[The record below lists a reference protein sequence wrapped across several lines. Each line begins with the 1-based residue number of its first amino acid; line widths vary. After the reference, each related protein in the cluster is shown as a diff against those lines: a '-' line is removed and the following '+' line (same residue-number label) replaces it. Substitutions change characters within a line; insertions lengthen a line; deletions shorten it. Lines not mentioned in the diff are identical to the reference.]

1 MSIQELN
8 YDKDKDIIL
17 IQFPKDEDLEL
28 VKPILNSV
36 YETFVKRTNS
46 VLAIS
51 DDMDIS
57 IIHMNEKEEDFP
69 F

>member
-1 MSIQELN
+1 MFIQELN
-8 YDKDKDIIL
+8 YNKDKDIIL
-17 IQFPKDEDLEL
+17 IQFPKDKDLDS
-28 VKPILNSV
+28 VKSILNSA
-36 YETFVKRTNS
+36 YETFVKRTNN

-57 IIHMNEKEEDFP
+57 IIHINEEKEDAP

>member
-57 IIHMNEKEEDFP
+57 IIHVNEKKEDAP

>member
-1 MSIQELN
+1 MFIQELN
-8 YDKDKDIIL
+8 YNKDKDIIL
-17 IQFPKDEDLEL
+17 IQFPKDKDLDS
-28 VKPILNSV
+28 VKPILNSI
-36 YETFVKRTNS
+36 YETFVKKTNN

-57 IIHMNEKEEDFP
+57 IIHVNEKKEDAP

>member
-8 YDKDKDIIL
+8 YNKDKDIIL
-17 IQFPKDEDLEL
+17 VQFPKDEDLDL
-28 VKPILNSV
+28 VKRNLKSI
-36 YETFVKRTNS
+36 YETFIKRTNS
-46 VLAIS
+46 ILAIS

>member
-1 MSIQELN
+1 MFIQELN
-8 YDKDKDIIL
+8 YNKDKDIIL
-17 IQFPKDEDLEL
+17 IQFLKDEDLDS

-36 YETFVKRTNS
+36 YKTFVKRTNN

-57 IIHMNEKEEDFP
+57 IIHINEEKEDAP